1 MPWLETPVRDQRVQF
16 VMTAR
21 RPGANVSAVC
31 QAFGISRKTGYKW
44 LSREAAAGS
53 VAILADQSRRPHH
66 SPTRTADAVTHRVGE
81 LRATYGWG
89 GDKLAVVLAAE
100 GVRLTS
106 RTIDRIIRREG
117 WTRRDAAPAP
127 ALQRFARAAPNELW
141 QMDAK
146 GAYPLA
152 DGGHC
157 HGLSVVDDH
166 SRFAVGLTA
175 LPALETGRVRAALTR
190 SFEQYGVPAAM
201 LMDHG
206 TPWWSSKGPAGLTSL
221 GVFLLQQGIRLLF
234 SAVRHPQTQ
243 GKVERFHRTLAERL
257 RWAGVPQTL
266 AGFQASF
273 DWFCQEYNHVRPHA
287 ALGLEPPALHY
298 QHSARCYQ
306 RRPRPWVY
314 AAGLAVRRITTVGQV
329 SFAGRLYFVSEALRG
344 EDVACVP
351 YEDRV
356 LVMYRH
362 MYVRELHPR
371 TRASVTLMQP
381 VEGPWPADPGP
392 DVLPMS

>member
-21 RPGANVSAVC
+21 RPGANISAVC

-44 LSREAAAGS
+44 LAREATAGS
-53 VAILADQSRRPHH
+53 VAVLADQSRRPHR
-66 SPTRTADAVTHRVGE
+66 SPTRTADAVTQRVGA
-81 LRATYGWG
+81 LRAQYGWG
-89 GDKLAVVLAAE
+89 GDKLAVLLAAE
-100 GVRLTS
+100 GVHLTP
-106 RTIDRIIRREG
+106 RTIDRIIHREG

-127 ALQRFARAAPNELW
+127 AFQRFTRAAPNQLW

-152 DGGHC
+152 DGGRC

-166 SRFAVGLTA
+166 SRYAVGLTA
-175 LPALETGRVRAALTR
+175 LPALETGQVRAALTR
-190 SFEQYGVPAAM
+190 SFECYGIPDAM

-206 TPWWSSKGPAGLTSL
+206 TPWWSSKGPAGLTML
-221 GVFLLQQGIRLLF
+221 GVFLLQQGIRLVF
-234 SAVRHPQTQ
+234 SGVRHPQTQ

-257 RWAGVPQTL
+257 RWAGVPHTL
-266 AGFQASF
+266 PGFTRSF
-273 DWFCQEYNHVRPHA
+273 DWFCHEYNHVRPHE
-287 ALGLEPPALHY
+287 ALGLTPPATHY
-298 QHSARCYQ
+298 QRSAKSYQ
-306 RRPRPWVY
+306 PRPRRWIY
-314 AAGLAVRRITTVGQV
+314 APGLAVRRISTIGQV
-329 SFAGRLYFVSEALRG
+329 HFGGRAYFVSEALRG
-344 EDVACVP
+344 EEVACVP

-371 TRASVTLMQP
+371 SCHSVTLMQP
-381 VEGPWPADPGP
+381 VTGPWPVASGSN
-392 DVLPMS
+392 VLPMS